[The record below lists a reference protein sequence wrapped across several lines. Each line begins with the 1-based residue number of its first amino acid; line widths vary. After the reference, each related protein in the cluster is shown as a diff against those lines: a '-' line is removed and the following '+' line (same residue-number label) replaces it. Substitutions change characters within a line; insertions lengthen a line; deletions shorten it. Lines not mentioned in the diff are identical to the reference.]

1 VHRRWRN
8 PVSRYYLLYPASY
21 SRGTNKPKEE
31 IVPDTSTEFS
41 GRRALVTGGSRGIGA
56 TIAQRL
62 LDSGAQVVTA
72 ARTATDDTPVG
83 STFIP
88 SDVRSPEG
96 AGELVEKS
104 IAAMGGLDI
113 LVNNAGAARVFPGG
127 ATSIPR
133 EEWQDS
139 LDINFLSAVWLTNAA
154 ADALK
159 ESSAGAV
166 VNIAS
171 TSAFDAGPVAL
182 HYATAKAA
190 LLTYTRGMALE
201 LAPAGVRVNAVT
213 PGTVETP
220 GGTEVLQNI
229 LDAMGAPMEAVVGQ
243 IPLGRRGVTSDIAEM
258 VAFLLSDRASW
269 ITGTNFIVD
278 GGVTGSR

>member
-1 VHRRWRN
+1 
-8 PVSRYYLLYPASY
+8 VS
-21 SRGTNKPKEE
+21 
-31 IVPDTSTEFS
+31 DTSTEFS

-56 TIAQRL
+56 AIAQRL
-62 LDSGAQVVTA
+62 LDSGAEVVTA
-72 ARTATDDTPVG
+72 ARTATDDTPAG
-83 STFIP
+83 STFIAA
-88 SDVRSPEG
+88 DIRTAEG
-96 AGELVEKS
+96 AQELVAKS
-104 IAAMGGLDI
+104 TEVMGGLDI
-113 LVNNAGAARVFPGG
+113 LVNNAGAARVFVGG
-127 ATSIPR
+127 ATTIPE

-139 LDINFLSAVWLTNAA
+139 LDINFLSAVRLTNAA

-159 ESSAGAV
+159 ASSAGAV

-171 TSAFDAGPVAL
+171 TAAFEAGPAAL

-190 LLTYTRGMALE
+190 LLTYTRGIALE

-220 GGTEVLQNI
+220 GGTEVLQAI
-229 LDAMGAPMEAVVGQ
+229 LDSMGAPMEAVAGQ

-258 VAFLLSDRASW
+258 VAFLLSDRAPW

-278 GGVTGSR
+278 GGATGSR

>member
-1 VHRRWRN
+1 M
-8 PVSRYYLLYPASY
+8 S
-21 SRGTNKPKEE
+21 
-31 IVPDTSTEFS
+31 DTATEFS

-56 TIAQRL
+56 AIARRL
-62 LDSGAQVVTA
+62 LDSGAKVVTA
-72 ARTATDDTPVG
+72 ARTATDDTPAG

-96 AGELVEKS
+96 ARELVEKS

-127 ATSIPR
+127 ATTIPK

-171 TSAFDAGPVAL
+171 TSAFDAGPAAL

-190 LLTYTRGMALE
+190 LLTYTRGIALE
-201 LAPAGVRVNAVT
+201 LR
-213 PGTVETP
+213 PGGRPRQRGHPGDGRDP
-220 GGTEVLQNI
+220 GGTEVLQSM
-229 LDAMGAPMEAVVGQ
+229 LDAMGAPMEAVVGR

-278 GGVTGSR
+278 GGVNGSR

>member
-1 VHRRWRN
+1 
-8 PVSRYYLLYPASY
+8 VSDT
-21 SRGTNKPKEE
+21 TN
-31 IVPDTSTEFS
+31 EFS
-41 GRRALVTGGSRGIGA
+41 GRRALITGGSRGIGA
-56 TIAQRL
+56 AIAQRL
-62 LDSGAQVVTA
+62 IDSGAKVVTSS
-72 ARTATDDTPVG
+72 RSATDDTPVD

-88 SDVRSPEG
+88 ADVRTVHG
-96 AGELVEKS
+96 TKALVEQS
-104 IAAMGGLDI
+104 IDVLGGLDI

-127 ATSIPR
+127 AISIPE
-133 EEWQDS
+133 EEWKDS
-139 LDINFLSAVWLTNAA
+139 LDINFLSAVGMTNAA

-159 ESSAGAV
+159 DSSAGAV

-182 HYATAKAA
+182 HYGAAKAA

-213 PGTVETP
+213 PGSVETP
-220 GGTEVLQNI
+220 GGTEVLQEI
-229 LDAMGAPMEAVVGQ
+229 LDAMGAPMEAVSAQ

-258 VAFLLSDRASW
+258 VAFLVSDRAPW
-269 ITGTNFIVD
+269 ITGSNFMVD